1 MKAKLLILCFLMFS
15 QITLGQLQYLSEQ
28 AEISVLTIA
37 PGASLNDAFGH
48 SGFRVKDTTGLDV
61 VFNYGVY
68 DFEAPHFY
76 LKFAQGKLDYLMGAN
91 RFTDFYTNYVEENR
105 SIEEQVLNLT
115 QKEKQAL
122 YNYLLNNYKPENRR
136 YKYDFFYDNCATRI
150 KDVVLLNVSQPI
162 TFNTPEGYT
171 PKTFRSLI
179 QEKLHWN
186 SWGSLGI
193 DIALGAVIDKQATPE
208 EQMFLP
214 EKIARFFEVAKVGK
228 DRALIKSD
236 QVLFQQQESPQ
247 TQGFW
252 SPLLVLS
259 ILAIA
264 ILYITYSDF
273 KKQQRSKWLDATLFG
288 ITGGIG
294 IFLLLL
300 WFATDH
306 TATANNYN
314 LLWAF
319 PLNFW
324 VAFLIN
330 KNKVKTWIT
339 KYLKLLLVMLSLIVV
354 HWISGVQVFAF
365 TLIPLLLALAVRYVF
380 LISQLK
386 NTQ

>member
-37 PGASLNDAFGH
+37 PGTSLNDAFGH

-162 TFNTPEGYT
+162 IFNTPEGYT

-252 SPLLVLS
+252 SPLLVLGL
-259 ILAIA
+259 LAIA

-330 KNKVKTWIT
+330 KNKVKTWVT
-339 KYLKLLLVMLSLIVV
+339 KYLKLLLVMLSLMVV

-365 TLIPLLLALAVRYVF
+365 TLIPLLLALAVRYIF